1 MIAIAIDGP
10 SGAGKSSIARS
21 LAGQMGYVYIDTGAL
36 YRAIGLYALEH
47 GVEPTDREKV
57 PALLPQI
64 TLELRHR
71 QDGQHV
77 YLNGRDVSEEIR
89 TPAVSM
95 AASGVS
101 AIPEVRAFLLELQ
114 QGIAAK
120 QNVIMDGR
128 DIGTVVLPGAQ
139 VKIFLTASSEERA
152 RRRYQELLAKGKDV
166 AYEQVLADVIER
178 DRNDS
183 TRAIAPLR
191 PAPDAVTVD
200 TTGNDFG
207 QSVSQ
212 LRSVIEEKL
221 AAL

>member
-47 GVEPTDREKV
+47 GAEPTDREKV

>member
-1 MIAIAIDGP
+1 MY
-10 SGAGKSSIARS
+10 K
-21 LAGQMGYVYIDTGAL
+21 
-36 YRAIGLYALEH
+36 
-47 GVEPTDREKV
+47 
-57 PALLPQI
+57 
-64 TLELRHR
+64 R
-71 QDGQHV
+71 Q
-77 YLNGRDVSEEIR
+77 
-89 TPAVSM
+89 
-95 AASGVS
+95 
-101 AIPEVRAFLLELQ
+101 
-114 QGIAAK
+114 
-120 QNVIMDGR
+120 
-128 DIGTVVLPGAQ
+128 VVLPGAQ

-200 TTGNDFG
+200 TTGNDFE

>member
-200 TTGNDFG
+200 TTGNDFE

>member
-10 SGAGKSSIARS
+10 SGAGKSSIARA
-21 LAGQMGYVYIDTGAL
+21 LAGRMGYVYIDTGAL
-36 YRAIGLYALEH
+36 YRSIGLYALEH
-47 GVEPTDREKV
+47 GAAPTDREKV

-64 TLELRHR
+64 SLELRHR

-77 YLNGRDVSEEIR
+77 YLNGRDVSQEIR

-120 QNVIMDGR
+120 ENVIMDGR

-152 RRRYQELLAKGKDV
+152 RRRYQELLEKGGDV

-191 PAPDAVTVD
+191 AAPDAVTVD
-200 TTGNDFG
+200 TTGNDFL
-207 QSVSQ
+207 QSVEQ
-212 LRSVIEEKL
+212 LYRVIEEKL